1 MSTGTQ
7 KFRRTEVVRAIRAAE
22 TAGLKV
28 AGVEIE
34 PTGKIRIT
42 VGESDTPHDENE
54 WDNAAA

>member
-1 MSTGTQ
+1 MSRVPQ

-42 VGESDTPHDENE
+42 VGEPDTSRDENE